1 LARLAVTFVVLGA
14 LLGASHASGQ
24 TSDASQEN
32 IATSDKT
39 FQEAV
44 KAAKAKD
51 FAHAYS
57 LFEMQAQAAQHDA
70 QFNLALL
77 LKTGRGTPQHYPDA
91 LMWAWLSHL
100 GGIEK
105 SRALAEEIID
115 LLPADT
121 IAGIRE
127 KVAARL
133 RQRIDDGD
141 KDAVMQFARY
151 HLEIVEEADYQQAYF
166 WYSIAAAI
174 GIDGSQQARDEAAE
188 NLEPEQIIA
197 TQEEARSTF
206 YGLSFGK

>member
-1 LARLAVTFVVLGA
+1 LFRSAITVVALVT
-14 LLGASHASGQ
+14 LLGGGVAVAGSHSG
-24 TSDASQEN
+24 SDDD

-51 FAHAYS
+51 FAHAYT

-77 LKTGRGTPQHYPDA
+77 LKSGRGTPQHYPDA
-91 LMWAWLSHL
+91 LMWSWLSYL

-105 SRALAEEIID
+105 SRALAEEIIE
-115 LLPADT
+115 LVPVDT
-121 IAGIRE
+121 VGAVRE

-133 RQRIDDGD
+133 RKRIDEGD
-141 KDAVMQFARY
+141 KNAVMQFARY

-174 GIDGSQQARDEAAE
+174 GIDGSQEARDAAAE
-188 NLEPEQIIA
+188 NLEVEQIIA

>member
-1 LARLAVTFVVLGA
+1 MAGSHS
-14 LLGASHASGQ
+14 AS
-24 TSDASQEN
+24 DNN
-32 IATSDKT
+32 IATSDET

-51 FAHAYS
+51 FAHAYT

-77 LKTGRGTPQHYPDA
+77 LKSGRGTPQHYPEA
-91 LMWAWLSHL
+91 LMWSWLSYP

-105 SRALAEEIID
+105 SRALAEEIIEY
-115 LLPADT
+115 LPPET
-121 IAGIRE
+121 IAEIRE
-127 KVAARL
+127 KVATRL
-133 RQRIDDGD
+133 RKRIDDGD
-141 KDAVMQFARY
+141 KNAVTQFAKY

-166 WYSIAAAI
+166 WYSIASAI
-174 GIDGSQQARDEAAE
+174 GIEGSQEARDSAAE
-188 NLEPEQIIA
+188 NLEMEQIIA